1 MTHIWML
8 QRMNR
13 VMNEPEEDES
23 DATLVKIRHID
34 TYEYQGPVGRVVHQQ
49 RVLQVVM
56 CAVAN

>member
-1 MTHIWML
+1 ML